1 MLMSYPT
8 PDIYQTMDPLTR
20 HDITFDTSDHCQL
33 DRPYV
38 FPAGAPR
45 CQHPP
50 FAEVPGEHFAHHE
63 SCPWGKNHGQALFD
77 LFDWVKRWN
86 EHAMIDISDSY
97 AASQTRNG
105 EELHHAS
112 TPRHVHR
119 LYPLGHGQGEHVRVR
134 RRDGR
139 KMKVTDGGQGVWDVI
154 ADWAGGFMTSMLGT
168 IPI

>member
-1 MLMSYPT
+1 
-8 PDIYQTMDPLTR
+8 MDPSTK
-20 HDITFDTSDHCQL
+20 HDITFATSDHGQL

-38 FPAGAPR
+38 FPAGAPP

-50 FAEVPGEHFAHHE
+50 LVEVPGEHFARHD
-63 SCPWGKNHGQALFD
+63 SCPWGKNHGLALFD
-77 LFDWVKRWN
+77 GVKRWN
-86 EHAMIDISDSY
+86 GHAMIDISDSY

-119 LYPLGHGQGEHVRVR
+119 LYPFGHGPDEHVRVR

-139 KMKVTDGGQGVWDVI
+139 KTKVIDGGQGVWDII
-154 ADWAGGFMTSMLGT
+154 ADWAGGFMTFMLDT